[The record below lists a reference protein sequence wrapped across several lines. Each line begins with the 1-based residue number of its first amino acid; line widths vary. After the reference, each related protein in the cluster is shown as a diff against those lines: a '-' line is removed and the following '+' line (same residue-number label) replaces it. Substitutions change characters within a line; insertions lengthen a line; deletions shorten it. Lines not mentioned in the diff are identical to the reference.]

1 MGVAEAQGYLRWMEL
16 LPVFGG
22 EEEEGLEGEDP
33 TKVVVLE
40 HLSLKVSVSNRVI
53 PANKLLRSSAN
64 LICVTSSSC
73 FH

>member
-1 MGVAEAQGYLRWMEL
+1 MGVAEAQGYLRLMEL
-16 LPVFGG
+16 LPVFGV

-53 PANKLLRSSAN
+53 P
-64 LICVTSSSC
+64 C
-73 FH
+73 